1 MAINGETMLQSSG
14 EIKMSQIN
22 TELGRTST
30 ATISLDDAENGTYAT
45 INTASSSYPNASN
58 PAAMSEWYSYDH
70 SAAAGFL
77 SRISSQPTT
86 SSAEACSALEA
97 TENVYKNGTSTAPD
111 YGDKLYEDSSLSANY
126 APAGGFGKWYK
137 YEDGNGDLYSVY
149 LLASDTEE
157 CVIEAYEAC

>member
-1 MAINGETMLQSSG
+1 MALPSSG

-30 ATISLDDAENGTYAT
+30 AAISLDDAENGTYAT
-45 INTASSSYPNASN
+45 INTSSSSYPDSAN
-58 PAAMSEWYSYDH
+58 PAKMSEWYGYDH
-70 SAAAGFL
+70 SAASGFSGAL
-77 SRISSQPTT
+77 SSQATS

-97 TENVYKNGTSTAPD
+97 TENVYKNGTSAAPD
-111 YGDKLYEDSSLSANY
+111 YGDKFYEDSSLSTNY

-137 YEDGNGDLYSVY
+137 YVDENSNSYSVY

-157 CVIEAYEAC
+157 CVIEGYEAC

>member
-1 MAINGETMLQSSG
+1 MALQSSG

-70 SAAAGFL
+70 SASAASGYDGSL
-77 SRISSQPTT
+77 SRDPAEQG
-86 SSAEACSALEA
+86 EACQIEA
-97 TENVYKNGTSTAPD
+97 GEQVYKNGASSTPVNLD
-111 YGDKLYEDSSLSANY
+111 ELYTDAALTTAYSASQD
-126 APAGGFGKWYK
+126 GWYK
-137 YEDGNGDLYSVY
+137 YVDNSGGGIPYIIYIVNGYQ
-149 LLASDTEE
+149 
-157 CVIEAYEAC
+157 IEAVQPC